1 MIKCKYELRRI
12 KFSLEEVYRKE
23 LFQELKECNEK
34 LEKLLA
40 TSDTLSQLEAKAKA
54 AQNCSSSVVNSA
66 VISFWNNADRLYK
79 TLATAW
85 NCSCAGDHIAKIMLQ
100 HRTTANVEFILLLSH
115 GIKGSKAESSTWPPH
130 ETKIKVLDMPASQVS
145 PTTTNPVYTSA
156 APVPNT
162 LIAGNV

>member
-1 MIKCKYELRRI
+1 MINCKYELRRI
-12 KFSLEEVYRKE
+12 KFSLEEVDRKR

-34 LEKLLA
+34 LEKLLS
-40 TSDTLSQLEAKAKA
+40 TSDTLSQLEAKTKA
-54 AQNCSSSVVNSA
+54 AQNLSSSAVNSA
-66 VISFWNNADRLYK
+66 VISFWNYADRLYK
-79 TLATAW
+79 ALATAW
-85 NCSCAGDHIAKIMLQ
+85 NCSCTGDHIAKIMLQ

-115 GIKGSKAESSTWPPH
+115 GIKGSNAESSTWAPH
-130 ETKIKVLDMPASQVS
+130 ETKIKVLDILAFQVS

>member
-1 MIKCKYELRRI
+1 VTKSNYELRRI
-12 KFSLEEVYRKE
+12 KFSLEEVVRKE

-54 AQNCSSSVVNSA
+54 VQNRSSLVVNSA
-66 VISFWNNADRLYK
+66 VISFWNYADRLYK

-85 NCSCAGDHIAKIMLQ
+85 NCSCPGDHIAKIMLQ

-115 GIKGSKAESSTWPPH
+115 GTKDGKAESSTWPPH
-130 ETKIKVLDMPASQVS
+130 ETKIKVRDMPVSQVS
-145 PTTTNPVYTSA
+145 PITTSPLYTSA
-156 APVPNT
+156 TSMPNT
-162 LIAGNV
+162 LITGNV